1 MQKFKIIIYGLGG
14 GGKLLESLINY
25 EKAEII
31 AYADSFSND
40 LYYNNKPL
48 YNKDKLKN
56 VEFDYIII
64 AAVNKEISEKILE
77 ELEQMGID
85 KRKLFNF
92 YEFIKYYYLKRKED
106 RLLENKNE
114 EITGLILGISYAYR
128 GINPELLEG
137 CFYNFSSP
145 SQDLYYNYE
154 RLEYIY
160 NNYFD
165 RIKNLQYVIFD
176 LHCYDYF
183 NYDCSMTISA
193 LDFLKQ
199 DGFKMSLHN
208 LKNNR
213 NIDMYDY
220 SYKMNTFKD
229 LICETNIKN
238 NEDNIKFDL
247 ENEYGFFPIKE
258 EEYMNTPKRI
268 DFFKFHVKTFSE
280 NVLLFD
286 KILSLLYKINNEI
299 KIYFV
304 FLPVFRSEMKNINKS
319 DIPKRFMFSILEVF
333 RMQYKFDIL
342 NFRYYKPIV
351 SNKELFYDAT
361 HLNQKGAKVFTET
374 LNNIIFRKSNK

>member
-1 MQKFKIIIYGLGG
+1 MFIMQKFKIIIYGLGG

-165 RIKNLQYVIFD
+165 RVKNLKYVILD
-176 LHCYDYF
+176 LYCYDYF
-183 NYDCSMTISA
+183 NYDCSMTINA
-193 LDFLKQ
+193 LKFLKN
-199 DGFKMSLHN
+199 DGFKLSLHN
-208 LKNNR
+208 IKYNKNTD
-213 NIDMYDY
+213 IYDY
-220 SYKMNTFKD
+220 VNEIYTFKE
-229 LICETNIKN
+229 LIHVSKINRRNKLNIN
-238 NEDNIKFDL
+238 F
-247 ENEYGFFPIKE
+247 ENEYGFFPVKKSSYI
-258 EEYMNTPKRI
+258 NTPENK
-268 DFFKFHVKTFSE
+268 DSMKFRVKTFSE
-280 NVLLFD
+280 N
-286 KILSLLYKINNEI
+286 I
-299 KIYFV
+299 
-304 FLPVFRSEMKNINKS
+304 R
-319 DIPKRFMFSILEVF
+319 
-333 RMQYKFDIL
+333 
-342 NFRYYKPIV
+342 
-351 SNKELFYDAT
+351 
-361 HLNQKGAKVFTET
+361 
-374 LNNIIFRKSNK
+374 